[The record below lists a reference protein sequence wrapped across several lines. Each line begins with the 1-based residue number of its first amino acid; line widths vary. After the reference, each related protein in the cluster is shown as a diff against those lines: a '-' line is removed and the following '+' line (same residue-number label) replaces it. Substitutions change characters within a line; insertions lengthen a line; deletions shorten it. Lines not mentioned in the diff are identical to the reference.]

1 MADNNPAETYRLAYK
16 ELLQETNQ
24 VQSRIGKL
32 EEIASLLSGR
42 AWQKITF
49 STGGGQVIG
58 IGMRKVTTKPV
69 LFLICQRQTIFIRE
83 SPSGRESMTIVNS
96 CTQTFRRKISR
107 RFRRQVMSTTK
118 R

>member
-69 LFLICQRQTIFIRE
+69 LLSDLPKADDLHQRITEWQRKYDNCERLYSNLSQEDKQTL
-83 SPSGRESMTIVNS
+83 PPPGNVNH
-96 CTQTFRRKISR
+96 
-107 RFRRQVMSTTK
+107 
-118 R
+118 